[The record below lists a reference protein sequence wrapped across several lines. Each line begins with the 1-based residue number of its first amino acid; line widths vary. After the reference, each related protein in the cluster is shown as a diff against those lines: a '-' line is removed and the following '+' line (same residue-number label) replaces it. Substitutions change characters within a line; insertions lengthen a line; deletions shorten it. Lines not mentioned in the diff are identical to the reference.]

1 MKTYFNEEGQHQ
13 ADFDR
18 MWDAYVPAQGEAD
31 TAHGEAIRI
40 IARFSYDI
48 YNNGGGGL
56 FENDEDYTW
65 NPYYSAM
72 ADNLT
77 EFMIGSGLDI
87 RREIRHVVTVG
98 IDRHGWDE
106 VVSRFEPLMDAVI
119 RRALHEEEV
128 SLSKKEHHA

>member
-40 IARFSYDI
+40 IAGFSYDI
-48 YNNGGGGL
+48 YNNGGGNH
-56 FENDEDYTW
+56 FESDGYSTW

-77 EFMIGSGLDI
+77 EFMRGSGLDI
-87 RREIRHVVTVG
+87 RREIRHVATG

-128 SLSKKEHHA
+128 SLSKK

>member
-13 ADFDR
+13 ADLDR

-40 IARFSYDI
+40 ISRFSYDI
-48 YNNGGGGL
+48 YNNGGGNL
-56 FENDEDYTW
+56 FHGDENIW

-77 EFMIGSGLDI
+77 EFMRGSGLCI
-87 RREIRHVVTVG
+87 RREIRNIVTVCLY
-98 IDRHGWDE
+98 RNGWEE